1 MAEVTGDLLPPP
13 VGTLEVLLTCSR
25 MSGYAGPAWPR
36 FCDICVGIGGEEVGS
51 KLLPFE
57 VEVEDVDEDISEREI
72 RRHIRSRAME
82 DVKQWRLAL
91 RIPVR
96 LDWPHDSLDIH
107 VERIDY
113 DPRWRET
120 VVTRGGAHTSGYTA
134 VIGRARVQLLD
145 ALVNG
150 DDDEEEEVEDK
161 KKRCRNTMMGRLD
174 MKLEGTVEFG
184 KTVPLIVWEM
194 PPLRDTVTKPQSVVR
209 GTVDVRMR
217 LRRLS

>member
-1 MAEVTGDLLPPP
+1 MAGVTGDLLPPP
-13 VGTLEVLLTCSR
+13 VGMLEVLLTCPR

-36 FCDICVGIGGEEVGS
+36 FCDIYVGIGDEEVGS
-51 KLLPFE
+51 KLLPSE
-57 VEVEDVDEDISEREI
+57 VEVESVDEDIDEREI
-72 RRHIRSRAME
+72 RRHVRSRAIE

-96 LDWPHDSLDIH
+96 LDWQHKSLDIH

-113 DPRWRET
+113 DLRRRKM
-120 VVTRGGAHTSGYTA
+120 VVTRGGPHTSGYTA

-150 DDDEEEEVEDK
+150 DDDEEEAEDK
-161 KKRCRNTMMGRLD
+161 KKRRRNTMMERLD
-174 MKLEGTVEFG
+174 TKLEGTVEFG
-184 KTVPLIVWEM
+184 KTVPLLVWEM

-209 GTVDVRMR
+209 GTVDVRMC